1 MTSNTE
7 KNTEDLLDKLDT
19 VECLLAE
26 ISVAIAN
33 AAAAC
38 DELLEVIPPT
48 LKANTNMS
56 ANMLSAHIAGIICSC
71 AQAEDTCTELQFAFS
86 EPVF

>member
-7 KNTEDLLDKLDT
+7 NNTEDLLDKLDT

-38 DELLEVIPPT
+38 DELEEAIPLA
-48 LKANTNMS
+48 LKSSSNMS
-56 ANMLSAHIAGIICSC
+56 ATMLSAHIASMCCSC
-71 AQAEDTCTELQFAFS
+71 AKAEDTCTELQFAIS
-86 EPVF
+86 EPIF

>member
-1 MTSNTE
+1 MTSDTE
-7 KNTEDLLDKLDT
+7 NNTEDLLDKLDT

-33 AAAAC
+33 AETAC
-38 DELLEVIPPT
+38 DELLEAIPPT

-56 ANMLSAHIAGIICSC
+56 ANMLSAHISSMTFLC
-71 AQAEDTCTELQFAFS
+71 AKAEDTCTELQFAFS
-86 EPVF
+86 APIF

>member
-26 ISVAIAN
+26 ISVAVAN
-33 AAAAC
+33 CSAAC
-38 DELLEVIPPT
+38 DELLESIPLA
-48 LKANTNMS
+48 LKSSTNMT
-56 ANMLSAHIAGIICSC
+56 ANMLSAHIASMCCSC
-71 AQAEDTCTELQFAFS
+71 AQAEDACTELQFAIS
-86 EPVF
+86 EPIL

>member
-1 MTSNTE
+1 MTNNTE
-7 KNTEDLLDKLDT
+7 KNTEDLLDKIDT

-38 DELLEVIPPT
+38 DELEEAIPLA
-48 LKANTNMS
+48 LKSSTNMS
-56 ANMLSAHIAGIICSC
+56 ANMLSALIASMCCSC
-71 AQAEDTCTELQFAFS
+71 AKAEDTCTELQFAIS
-86 EPVF
+86 EPIF

>member
-1 MTSNTE
+1 MTSVTE
-7 KNTEDLLDKLDT
+7 NNTEDLLDKLDT

-38 DELLEVIPPT
+38 YELQQAIPPT
-48 LKANTNMS
+48 LKANTNMP
-56 ANMLSAHIAGIICSC
+56 ANMLSSHIASMCCSC

-86 EPVF
+86 EPIF

>member
-38 DELLEVIPPT
+38 DELLESIPLA
-48 LKANTNMS
+48 LKSSTNMC
-56 ANMLSAHIAGIICSC
+56 CSC
-71 AQAEDTCTELQFAFS
+71 AKAEDTCTELQFSFS
-86 EPVF
+86 EPIF

>member
-1 MTSNTE
+1 MTSDTE
-7 KNTEDLLDKLDT
+7 NNTEDLLDKLDT

-38 DELLEVIPPT
+38 DELQQAIPLT
-48 LKANTNMS
+48 LKDHTNMAS
-56 ANMLSAHIAGIICSC
+56 NMLSAHISSMCFLC
-71 AQAEDTCTELQFAFS
+71 AKAEDTCTELQFAFS
-86 EPVF
+86 EPIF